1 MNTADTTPER
11 RVHILIAEDSPTQAQ
26 QLKHTLERHG
36 YQVTTTV
43 NGRQAMEAARTC
55 KPTLVIS
62 DVVMPEMNGY
72 QLCQAIKADSEL
84 KNIPV
89 ILVTTLADPQDVIR
103 GLECRADNFIIK
115 PYDEHY
121 LLSRIQFVKLN
132 DEMHHGDHD
141 GTAAEIHFNG
151 QRHLITADRLQ
162 ILNLLLSTYEAAIQK
177 NQELSRAKDS
187 LRMVNE
193 SLQTSNADLEA
204 FSYSVSH
211 DLRAPLRSISGF
223 SRILA
228 EECAA
233 QLDENGKELLQRVQS
248 ACHRMEELIEA
259 LLNFSRVARSE
270 MNRQEVDL
278 SALATAVIVDL
289 QKAQPE
295 REVDCRI
302 AKGLSATG
310 SASLLRSVFENLL
323 GNAWKFTSKRPSAAI
338 EVGMNIN
345 GNERVFFVRDN
356 GVGFDMQYA
365 ERLFGAFQRLHSTSD
380 FPGTG
385 VGLATVQRI
394 IRRHGGR
401 IWAESAVDA
410 GATFRFTL

>member
-1 MNTADTTPER
+1 MNTAETNAEQ
-11 RVHILIAEDSPTQAQ
+11 RVHVLIAEDSPTQAQ
-26 QLKHTLERHG
+26 QLKYALERHG
-36 YQVTTTV
+36 YKVTTAV
-43 NGRQAMEAARTC
+43 NGRQAMEVAKAC

-62 DVVMPEMNGY
+62 DVLMPEMNGY
-72 QLCQAIKADSEL
+72 QLCQAIKTDPEL
-84 KNIPV
+84 KNVPV

-115 PYDEHY
+115 PYDEHF

-132 DEMHHGDHD
+132 DDVHNCDRDE
-141 GTAAEIHFNG
+141 TAVEIHFNG
-151 QRHLITADRLQ
+151 QQHLITANRLQ

-187 LRMVNE
+187 LRAVNE
-193 SLQTSNADLEA
+193 SLQTSNEDLEA
-204 FSYSVSH
+204 FGYSVSH

-248 ACHRMEELIEA
+248 ACHRMEELIEG

-270 MNRQEVDL
+270 MSRQEVDL
-278 SALATAVIVDL
+278 SALATAVMADL
-289 QKAQPE
+289 QKAQPQ
-295 REVDCRI
+295 RAVDYRI
-302 AKGLSATG
+302 AEGLSATG
-310 SASLLRSVFENLL
+310 DAILLRSVFENLL
-323 GNAWKFTSKRPSAAI
+323 GNAWKFTSKRSSAVI
-338 EVGMNIN
+338 EVGMNVD

-356 GVGFDMQYA
+356 GVGFDMQFA
-365 ERLFGAFQRLHSTSD
+365 EKLFGAFQRMHSTND

-394 IRRHGGR
+394 IRRHGGG
-401 IWAESAVDA
+401 IWAESAVGA